1 MKISKPYIKVGRLKA
16 TIAKEAHL
24 KCADIYVSENQIKHI
39 CARHKTELEQL
50 GLSVD
55 MYIKSILEN
64 FNQIREGSDNSVLLV
79 VFRDGNKHHNTAAI
93 SLNYSIEDEF
103 WEIKTAQPRKTED
116 IMKRKKIW

>member
-116 IMKRKKIW
+116 IIKRKKIW